1 MRLKNVTFVI
11 SFVTKNKFSN
21 DIIEY
26 FSIQKILKTMKRL
39 YILLFSALACANL
52 QAQNKFNLLVGTYTN
67 KCQSNGIYVYEFD
80 ANNGEF
86 KLKNSSENVVSPSY
100 LSVSA
105 DNKFIYAV
113 NENGTQSSVSAF
125 GYNSTSGKL
134 TFLNKNDALGA
145 DPCHLINDDKN
156 VIVANYSG
164 GSIVVYKKKADGSI
178 TEVQQLIQHEGKGVN
193 AARQEKAHVHQVV
206 FSPDKK
212 FVLSNDLGLDKVFIY
227 KYNPSSKNEILTL
240 KESVDVKSGSGPR
253 HLTFSK
259 DGKFVYLIQ
268 ELDATLTTFS
278 YDKTGSLK
286 RIAETSILP
295 KGFTGGTGAAAIKI
309 SPDGNFLYVTDRVDA
324 NSIAV
329 YKILK
334 DGKIEQVEQLSTLGK
349 GPRDF
354 AIDPTGNYL
363 LVGHQYTNDVIIF
376 KRDKTTGKLTDT
388 GKRIELCSPVGL
400 IFTKI

>member
-1 MRLKNVTFVI
+1 
-11 SFVTKNKFSN
+11 
-21 DIIEY
+21 
-26 FSIQKILKTMKRL
+26 MKRL
-39 YILLFSALACANL
+39 YIVLFSTFAFTAS
-52 QAQNKFNLLVGTYTN
+52 QAQNKINLLVGTYTN
-67 KCQSNGIYVYEFD
+67 TCQSNGIYVYEFD
-80 ANNGEF
+80 TNTGDF

-100 LSVSA
+100 ISVSA

-113 NENGTQSSVSAF
+113 NENGTQSAVSAF
-125 GYNSTSGKL
+125 GFDAPTGKI

-164 GSIVVYKKKADGSI
+164 GSIVVFKKNPDGSI
-178 TEVQQLIQHEGKGVN
+178 TEVQQLIQHEGKGINV
-193 AARQEKAHVHQVV
+193 ARQEKAHVHQVV

-212 FVLSNDLGLDKVFIY
+212 FLLSNDLGLDKVFIY

-240 KESVDVKSGSGPR
+240 KGSVDVKPGSGPR

-278 YDKTGSLK
+278 YDKSGSLK
-286 RIAETSILP
+286 VIAETSILP

-363 LVGHQYTNDVIIF
+363 LVGHQYTNDIVIF

-388 GKRIELCSPVGL
+388 GKRISLCSPVGL
-400 IFTKI
+400 VFAKN

>member
-1 MRLKNVTFVI
+1 MALRIRLL
-11 SFVTKNKFSN
+11 
-21 DIIEY
+21 
-26 FSIQKILKTMKRL
+26 SILANSKTIQKTMKRL
-39 YILLFSALACANL
+39 YILLFAALAFTNL
-52 QAQNKFNLLVGTYTN
+52 QAQDKFNLLVGTYTN
-67 KCQSNGIYVYEFD
+67 TCSSNGIYVYEFN
-80 ANNGEF
+80 ASTGEF

-105 DNKFIYAV
+105 DNKFVYAV
-113 NENGTQSSVSAF
+113 NENGAQSAASAF
-125 GYNSTSGKL
+125 GYDSKSGKL
-134 TFLNKNDALGA
+134 TFLNKSDALGA

-156 VIVANYSG
+156 VIIANYSG
-164 GSIVVYKKKADGSI
+164 GSIAVFKKNPDGSI
-178 TEVQQLIQHEGKGVN
+178 SGAEQLVQHEGKGVN
-193 AARQEKAHVHQVV
+193 VARQEKAHVHMVV

-227 KYNPSSKNEILTL
+227 KYNPDSKNEMLTL
-240 KESVDVKSGSGPR
+240 KGSVDVKAGSGPR

-278 YDKTGSLK
+278 YDKSGSLK
-286 RIAETSILP
+286 LIAETSILP

-334 DGKIEQVEQLSTLGK
+334 NGGIELVEQLSTLGK

-363 LVGHQYTNDVIIF
+363 LVGHQYTNDIVIF
-376 KRDKTTGKLTDT
+376 KRDITTGKLTDT
-388 GKRIELCSPVGL
+388 GKRIGLCSPVGL
-400 IFTKI
+400 VFTKI

>member
-1 MRLKNVTFVI
+1 LL
-11 SFVTKNKFSN
+11 
-21 DIIEY
+21 
-26 FSIQKILKTMKRL
+26 ILADSKKQTMKRIYL
-39 YILLFSALACANL
+39 FLFSALSL
-52 QAQNKFNLLVGTYTN
+52 TTVKAQNKFNLLVGTYTN
-67 KCQSNGIYVYEFD
+67 TCQSNGIYVYEFD
-80 ANNGEF
+80 ASSGGL
-86 KLKNSSENVVSPSY
+86 KLKNSSENVISPSY

-113 NENGTQSSVSAF
+113 NENGTQSAVSSF
-125 GYNSTSGKL
+125 GYNSASGKIKL
-134 TFLNKNDALGA
+134 LNTNASLGA

-164 GSIVVYKKKADGSI
+164 GNIVVFKKKPNGSL
-178 TEVQQLIQHEGKGVN
+178 TEVQQIIQHEGKGPN
-193 AARQEKAHVHQVV
+193 AARQEKAHVHMVV

-227 KYNPSSKNEILTL
+227 KYNPNSTNEMLTL
-240 KESVDVKSGSGPR
+240 KGSVDVKAGSGPR

-259 DGKFVYLIQ
+259 DGKFVYLVQ
-268 ELDATLTTFS
+268 ELDGTLTTFS
-278 YDKTGSLK
+278 YDKTGNLK
-286 RIAETSILP
+286 LIAETSILP

-309 SPDGNFLYVTDRVDA
+309 SPDGNFLYVSDRVDA
-324 NSIAV
+324 NSISV

-334 DGKIEQVEQLSTLGK
+334 TGAIELVEQQSTLGK

-363 LVGHQYTNDVIIF
+363 LVGHQYTNDIIIF
-376 KRDKTTGKLTDT
+376 KRDKKTGKITDT

-400 IFTKI
+400 VFTKI

>member
-1 MRLKNVTFVI
+1 
-11 SFVTKNKFSN
+11 
-21 DIIEY
+21 
-26 FSIQKILKTMKRL
+26 MKRL
-39 YILLFSALACANL
+39 YILLFSALALHTL

-67 KCQSNGIYVYEFD
+67 TCDSKGIYVYEFD
-80 ANNGEF
+80 ANTGEF

-105 DNKFIYAV
+105 NNKFVYAV
-113 NENGTQSSVSAF
+113 NENGTQSAVSAF
-125 GYNSTSGKL
+125 SYDSANGKL
-134 TFLNKNDALGA
+134 KLLNTNASLGA

-156 VIVANYSG
+156 VIIANYSG
-164 GSIVVYKKKADGSI
+164 GSIAVFKKNADGSI
-178 TEVQQLIQHEGKGVN
+178 TEGQQLIQHEGKGPN

-212 FVLSNDLGLDKVFIY
+212 FVLSNDLGEDKVFIY
-227 KYNPSSKNEILTL
+227 KYNPGSKHEILTL
-240 KESVDVKSGSGPR
+240 KETVDVKAGSGPR

-278 YDKTGSLK
+278 YDKSGSLK
-286 RIAETSILP
+286 IIAQISILP

-309 SPDGNFLYVTDRVDA
+309 SPDGSFLYVTDRVDA

-363 LVGHQYTNDVIIF
+363 LVGHQYTNNIVIF

-400 IFTKI
+400 VFTKI